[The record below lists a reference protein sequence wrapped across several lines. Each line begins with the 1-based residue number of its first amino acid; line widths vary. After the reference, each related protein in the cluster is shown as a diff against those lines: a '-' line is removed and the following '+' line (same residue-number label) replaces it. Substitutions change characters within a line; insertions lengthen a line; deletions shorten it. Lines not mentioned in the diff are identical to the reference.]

1 MDLVTPSVFKDK
13 RRADWGLNNTI
24 GMDTG
29 IMGLTLAGQKS
40 SDKEMMIRS
49 NEWRQRRVRQKIMN
63 FYKTAVYPQQLTV
76 PRQYATTQEGTI
88 IFKIVEGREINGI
101 KEDGVR
107 VVVQENKQQARFIM
121 SPLFSNR
128 HDALQWAKQ
137 HTGAEL

>member
-1 MDLVTPSVFKDK
+1 MDLITPSVFKDK
-13 RRADWGLNNTI
+13 RRADWGLSNAI

-29 IMGLTLAGQKS
+29 VMGMTLAGQP
-40 SDKEMMIRS
+40 SDKMKMIYS

-63 FYKTAVYPQQLTV
+63 FYKTAIYPQQLTV
-76 PRQYATTQEGTI
+76 PRQYATTREGTTV
-88 IFKIVEGREINGI
+88 FKIVEGREINGI

-137 HTGAEL
+137 HTGAEI